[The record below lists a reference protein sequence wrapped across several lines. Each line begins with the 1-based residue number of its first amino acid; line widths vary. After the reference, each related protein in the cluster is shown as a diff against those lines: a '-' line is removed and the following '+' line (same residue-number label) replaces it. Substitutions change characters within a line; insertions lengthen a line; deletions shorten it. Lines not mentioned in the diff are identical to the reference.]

1 MSGTT
6 KLTLFGALAIALAA
20 TAWLTWQGAGEEP
33 TATPQALALP
43 QPASEAEATAEKRAA
58 AAAALAHIA
67 AESAAEQTFLPAEA
81 PPGFEPAPPAPAS
94 APQPPPGHSFTAF
107 HGEMKTG
114 RMTAA
119 DYPSVADAES
129 ADGYEW
135 VSAASGVGA
144 LAAQGASANGR
155 NWSFG
160 WIGATPAA
168 DVERIAEAL
177 PAFGGEMLGRSGRL
191 LRSRLPADAAQLRRI
206 AELPGVAGIA
216 PTPQAAKTAAQFL
229 ELAASRPLEQTPAF
243 VTLMSDDP
251 DGVWRQAL
259 SDLGAVVGRFDPDT
273 RAYAANVPHSAL
285 SALIAAD
292 FVLAVEPVGI
302 LRPAHDTAVP
312 AMGADALRR
321 FDAATRLFSGSAG
334 ASVPVGVL
342 DTGLNIHHADIASGR
357 ASICGANF
365 VPGGVSAARDEDRD
379 LWVDVV
385 GHGTHVTGTIVGN
398 GAVEARYAGM
408 APLARH
414 IRFGKVLGHTNS
426 TTAVAIGQGIDFL
439 AEASS
444 CGGEAAKPLVVN
456 MSLGRDGLDWEG
468 RTADERKLDATVWRH
483 RQVYVVAAGNSD
495 FRGRGDYASAKNALT
510 VGAATREGDIAS
522 FSSQGPTLDGRL
534 RPQIVGTG
542 VRLVSAAGSGSRR
555 GYAESSGT
563 SMSSPAV
570 AGVAALLMD
579 AVPEF
584 REQPAAVRAR
594 LIASAIRPDAFL
606 DDTAKFPLHAG
617 DGPGELQNQYG
628 LGKVS
633 ARTSVLSRDSAD
645 GWTTGSATL
654 DLGDG
659 EYGYQDIEVPEGA
672 SRLDIALT
680 WDEPPADTLA
690 QPMLNDLDL
699 WVDRGADCPETQPA
713 ACGNAASRSSRD
725 NVEWLILRN
734 PIAGLYRLKVVPKYA
749 RVQTP
754 RAGLAWTVIRGPS
767 TPRLSVAVA
776 EESVAAPAGAPFAVN
791 LTVSTDGYVAAG
803 TMLRVDC
810 RSANDAPGLPNSCA
824 RIEQI
829 LPRGSSAS
837 REDDLERPLT
847 RESGDRIAIGEV
859 AAGEEQT
866 VRLLFRGSEE
876 AENLHLYFTATAWNA
891 SAGSASVAVA
901 VGESDAASPTVA
913 NVPANDDFAAATVL
927 RGEAGA
933 AEFDLL
939 LATPEPGE
947 PPYARGLIDDRL
959 QAFLRPQQSVR
970 PRSIWYA
977 WTAPRTGVF
986 RFGIAPSALDDF
998 ADEIQL
1004 DVFEV
1009 RRGDALA
1016 SLTSFNGRSGGG
1028 TSFQAQRGRDYRIRL
1043 SILASNLLPPVDP
1056 FGAIIFAGDEGENR
1070 RRVVVP
1076 LSLAW
1081 GAAGRPS
1088 NDDFQFAARLDG
1100 ASGSTS
1106 GSNLGATA
1114 ERGEALY
1121 RLAGSTWHRWTA
1133 PASGDWTF
1141 SVNRSRLSVAAFV
1154 GDAVDDLRLVSG
1166 LPGQSVAFPA
1176 REGLEY
1182 SIVVAAEDAF
1192 GSGSDFV
1199 LDWAQEPRPFF
1210 ANDDVATA
1218 EPLPASPA
1226 ALHASEVDFGAMT
1239 VEPGEPPASGTRTA
1253 WWRWTAPVDGDF
1265 TWQMDTE
1272 WIALRLC
1279 VFSGE
1284 STADLALAACTGDD
1298 GTSARVSF
1306 PARAGQPYLLSA
1318 GLPIDGA
1325 FEDAANGPSRLRF
1338 AWGQAPG
1345 NDHFASAGALA
1356 GAAGAVRGSNEFAT
1370 VESGERT
1377 GVLGDA
1383 STWWIWEA
1391 PAAAWFRF
1399 SLAGEAGVGSAGTLA
1414 VYRIVGDGMAGL
1426 EEAAS
1431 GRQVAV
1437 TTDASLRTEAG
1448 VRYAIR
1454 IGSGDVAG
1462 PYALTW
1468 NRDGP
1473 PAWLRY
1479 LGRIRDGEVD
1489 SAGRVLSLSAPNAL
1503 AFNAD
1508 GSQLFVATASG
1519 LQTFG
1524 RNAGDGALE
1533 VAQALSGTGLDAAL
1547 WWDATASTLLAG
1559 SCDGWLA
1566 YAASED
1572 GALLDGRPLEGV
1584 VPCGGAMLWDATG
1597 SFLHVA
1603 TPGLGILT
1611 FALDAERSAFAFLG
1625 AEPVSGLTAA
1635 VLSPADDFLYAAAA
1649 PGVLHVFA
1657 RDPATGAL
1665 TLAGTLSG
1673 DEDASASVDSSADS
1687 SKSED
1692 SSDGVDAAE
1701 AVPVQE
1707 ALADVRLLAVD
1718 ADNRY
1723 LLAFGRGGLA
1733 PAALDLQTPTMPEL
1747 LASTEAFTRG
1757 WATSL
1762 FSSFL
1767 PGCRFV
1773 AMRSQTLA
1781 ADVVCI
1787 DSAYSVRLNP
1797 AARLLRPEDDVFGGG
1812 QDRFGNDLPFYYS
1825 LDGGV
1830 AASPDGKHIYVS
1842 DDDALL
1848 LFERVGSR

>member
-1 MSGTT
+1 M
-6 KLTLFGALAIALAA
+6 
-20 TAWLTWQGAGEEP
+20 P
-33 TATPQALALP
+33 
-43 QPASEAEATAEKRAA
+43 R
-58 AAAALAHIA
+58 
-67 AESAAEQTFLPAEA
+67 
-81 PPGFEPAPPAPAS
+81 
-94 APQPPPGHSFTAF
+94 
-107 HGEMKTG
+107 
-114 RMTAA
+114 
-119 DYPSVADAES
+119 
-129 ADGYEW
+129 
-135 VSAASGVGA
+135 
-144 LAAQGASANGR
+144 
-155 NWSFG
+155 
-160 WIGATPAA
+160 
-168 DVERIAEAL
+168 
-177 PAFGGEMLGRSGRL
+177 
-191 LRSRLPADAAQLRRI
+191 LRRWR
-206 AELPGVAGIA
+206 
-216 PTPQAAKTAAQFL
+216 T
-229 ELAASRPLEQTPAF
+229 SRP
-243 VTLMSDDP
+243 
-251 DGVWRQAL
+251 
-259 SDLGAVVGRFDPDT
+259 
-273 RAYAANVPHSAL
+273 
-285 SALIAAD
+285 
-292 FVLAVEPVGI
+292 
-302 LRPAHDTAVP
+302 
-312 AMGADALRR
+312 
-321 FDAATRLFSGSAG
+321 
-334 ASVPVGVL
+334 
-342 DTGLNIHHADIASGR
+342 
-357 ASICGANF
+357 
-365 VPGGVSAARDEDRD
+365 
-379 LWVDVV
+379 
-385 GHGTHVTGTIVGN
+385 
-398 GAVEARYAGM
+398 
-408 APLARH
+408 
-414 IRFGKVLGHTNS
+414 
-426 TTAVAIGQGIDFL
+426 TT
-439 AEASS
+439 
-444 CGGEAAKPLVVN
+444 
-456 MSLGRDGLDWEG
+456 
-468 RTADERKLDATVWRH
+468 
-483 RQVYVVAAGNSD
+483 
-495 FRGRGDYASAKNALT
+495 
-510 VGAATREGDIAS
+510 
-522 FSSQGPTLDGRL
+522 
-534 RPQIVGTG
+534 
-542 VRLVSAAGSGSRR
+542 
-555 GYAESSGT
+555 
-563 SMSSPAV
+563 
-570 AGVAALLMD
+570 
-579 AVPEF
+579 
-584 REQPAAVRAR
+584 
-594 LIASAIRPDAFL
+594 
-606 DDTAKFPLHAG
+606 
-617 DGPGELQNQYG
+617 
-628 LGKVS
+628 
-633 ARTSVLSRDSAD
+633 
-645 GWTTGSATL
+645 
-654 DLGDG
+654 
-659 EYGYQDIEVPEGA
+659 
-672 SRLDIALT
+672 
-680 WDEPPADTLA
+680 
-690 QPMLNDLDL
+690 
-699 WVDRGADCPETQPA
+699 
-713 ACGNAASRSSRD
+713 
-725 NVEWLILRN
+725 
-734 PIAGLYRLKVVPKYA
+734 
-749 RVQTP
+749 
-754 RAGLAWTVIRGPS
+754 
-767 TPRLSVAVA
+767 
-776 EESVAAPAGAPFAVN
+776 
-791 LTVSTDGYVAAG
+791 
-803 TMLRVDC
+803 
-810 RSANDAPGLPNSCA
+810 
-824 RIEQI
+824 
-829 LPRGSSAS
+829 
-837 REDDLERPLT
+837 
-847 RESGDRIAIGEV
+847 
-859 AAGEEQT
+859 
-866 VRLLFRGSEE
+866 
-876 AENLHLYFTATAWNA
+876 
-891 SAGSASVAVA
+891 
-901 VGESDAASPTVA
+901 
-913 NVPANDDFAAATVL
+913 DFASATVL
-927 RGEAGA
+927 RTEAGA

-959 QAFLRPQQSVR
+959 QAFLQPQPSVR

-1004 DVFEV
+1004 DVFEAH
-1009 RRGDALA
+1009 RGGALA

-1043 SILASNLLPPVDP
+1043 SILASSLLPPVDP
-1056 FGAIIFAGDEGENR
+1056 FGSAADSEESR

-1081 GAAGRPS
+1081 GAAGRPR

-1106 GSNLGATA
+1106 SSNLGATA

-1121 RLAGSTWHRWTA
+1121 HLAATTWHRWTA

-1141 SVNRSRLSVAAFV
+1141 SVNRSRLRVAAFV
-1154 GDAVDDLRLVSG
+1154 GDGVDDLRLVSG
-1166 LPGQSVAFPA
+1166 LPGQSAAFPV

-1192 GSGSDFV
+1192 HSGSDFV
-1199 LDWAQEPRPFF
+1199 LDWAPEPRAFF

-1226 ALHASEVDFGAMT
+1226 ALHASEADFGAMT

-1284 STADLALAACTGDD
+1284 STADLALAACSGDD

-1318 GLPIDGA
+1318 GLPMDGA
-1325 FEDAANGPSRLRF
+1325 FEDANGMSRLRF

-1414 VYRIVGDGMAGL
+1414 VYRIVGNGMAGL
-1426 EEAAS
+1426 EAVAG

-1437 TTDASLRTEAG
+1437 TTDASLRAEAG
-1448 VRYAIR
+1448 ARYAIR
-1454 IGSGDVAG
+1454 IGSDDVAG
-1462 PYALTW
+1462 AYALTW

-1479 LGRIRDGEVD
+1479 LGRIRDGD
-1489 SAGRVLSLSAPNAL
+1489 IDAAGRVLRLSAPNAL

-1519 LQTFG
+1519 LLAYR

-1533 VAQALSGTGLDAAL
+1533 VAQALSGAGLDAAL

-1572 GALLDGRPLEGV
+1572 GALLDGRPLDGAT
-1584 VPCGGAMLWDATG
+1584 PCGGAMLWDATG
-1597 SFLHVA
+1597 SFLHVLTA
-1603 TPGLGILT
+1603 GIGIQT
-1611 FALDAERSAFAFLG
+1611 FALDAERSAFAFVG
-1625 AEPVSGLTAA
+1625 AEPIAGATAA
-1635 VLSPADDFLYAAAA
+1635 ALSPGDDFLYAAAA

-1673 DEDASASVDSSADS
+1673 DEDASGSEDSSDS
-1687 SKSED
+1687 SESED
-1692 SSDGVDAAE
+1692 SSDGVDSGE
-1701 AVPVQE
+1701 ALPVQE

-1733 PAALDLQTPTMPEL
+1733 PAALELQVPTMPEL

-1762 FSSFL
+1762 FSGIL

-1797 AARLLRPEDDVFGGG
+1797 TARLLRPEDDVFGGG
-1812 QDRFGNDLPFYYS
+1812 QDRFGNDLPLYYS